1 MVTKKGIIKKTAITE
16 YSNIRRSGII
26 AINLREDDELIEVK
40 QTTPENDIFLVT
52 KKGMCIRFQEK
63 AVRALGRTAM
73 GVIGMNLD
81 EDDEIVGM
89 QIDTQGDS
97 LLFASEY
104 GMGKRTALSE
114 FKVQS
119 CHG

>member
-1 MVTKKGIIKKTAITE
+1 
-16 YSNIRRSGII
+16 
-26 AINLREDDELIEVK
+26 
-40 QTTPENDIFLVT
+40 
-52 KKGMCIRFQEK
+52 MCIRFQEK

-114 FKVQS
+114 FKVLFRS
-119 CHG
+119 GHAISRTSEGSPPASR

>member
-63 AVRALGRTAM
+63 AVRALGRTA
-73 GVIGMNLD
+73 N
-81 EDDEIVGM
+81 
-89 QIDTQGDS
+89 S
-97 LLFASEY
+97 
-104 GMGKRTALSE
+104 
-114 FKVQS
+114 
-119 CHG
+119 